1 MKPGRKFQNL
11 RKDSHMIR
19 FTVRDW
25 MNDLVVFIDPEAT
38 VSEALALMRRRYINS
53 LIVKKSDSNPDYGIL
68 TSTDISDKIIAKEQN
83 PSHVKVRELMSSPV
97 ITVHRNVILKDCAKM
112 MNEHD
117 IHHLA
122 VVDDGE
128 EIIGMISATDFLVA
142 AEAMG
147 RAPGE
152 RIE

>member
-1 MKPGRKFQNL
+1 
-11 RKDSHMIR
+11 MIR

-122 VVDDGE
+122 VVDDSE

>member
-1 MKPGRKFQNL
+1 
-11 RKDSHMIR
+11 MIR

-53 LIVKKSDSNPDYGIL
+53 LIVKKSETNPDYGIL

-83 PSHVKVRELMSSPV
+83 PSKVYVKELMSSPV
-97 ITVHRNVILKDCAKM
+97 ISVNQNVILKDCAM
-112 MNEHD
+112 MMHEHD
-117 IHHLA
+117 IHHLP
-122 VVDDGE
+122 VIDDDGNV
-128 EIIGMISATDFLVA
+128 IGMISSTDFLVA